1 MSLQNNPIIYSSNN
15 AIEFKDSKQ
24 FNSITKGLGIKC
36 DICKNNH
43 VFTNLSN
50 WKIHCKGKKHIKLI
64 TENKVENKDNYVLKL
79 EEELREKKILICR
92 YSNECEKLK
101 LNLKKIKLEMNRL
114 KEELKY
120 KFKLS

>member
-1 MSLQNNPIIYSSNN
+1 MSLQNNPIIYNSIN
-15 AIEFKDSKQ
+15 AIEFKDGKEFKSV
-24 FNSITKGLGIKC
+24 TKGLGIKC
-36 DICKNNH
+36 DICKSKC
-43 VFTNLSN
+43 VFSNLSS
-50 WKIHCKGKKHIKLI
+50 WKNHCKGKKHIKLI

-92 YSNECEKLK
+92 YSNESEKYK
-101 LNLKKIKLEMNRL
+101 LNLQKIKLEMNRL